1 MVKGKTGSKKDFS
14 LQWCFHCYFP

>member
-14 LQWCFHCYFP
+14 LQWCFHSYFP